1 MKIRIQACDGRR
13 LSMLP
18 RVALVLLS
26 CTAAACAQPRSDA
39 REAAGCSVQAI
50 VALQVEPVPSVV
62 ADLGRASGARLEL
75 VRSMTT
81 NLHLFSITAPGTET
95 DCIAAI
101 ERLRQDSRVRSVDLD
116 QQRQIQ

>member
-1 MKIRIQACDGRR
+1 MKIRIEARPGRSLR
-13 LSMLP
+13 LLS
-18 RVALVLLS
+18 RVALVLFS
-26 CTAAACAQPRSDA
+26 CTTAACAQPRSDG

-50 VALQVEPVPSVV
+50 LALQLEPVPAVV
-62 ADLGRASGARLEL
+62 ADLARVSGARLEL

-81 NLHLFSITAPGTET
+81 NLHLFSVTAPGTEA

-101 ERLRQDSRVRSVDLD
+101 ERLRLDSRVRSVDLD